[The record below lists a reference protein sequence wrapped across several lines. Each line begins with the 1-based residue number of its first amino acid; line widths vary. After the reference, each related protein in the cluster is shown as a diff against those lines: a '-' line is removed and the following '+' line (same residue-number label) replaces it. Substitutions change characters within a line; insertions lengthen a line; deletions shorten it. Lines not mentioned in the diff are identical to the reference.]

1 MLVDSVAPQG
11 PLDEATALVIAED
24 KIVLKLSVVEDWLTA
39 LLLTEEDTVSV
50 ALGVLLLMLEDE
62 MTVELV
68 AVDSGKIVAPSPAA
82 DELGR
87 FALLVSLLGVDS
99 KMLVASKEDEASN
112 TEDEDGVTN
121 SASVTDG

>member
-1 MLVDSVAPQG
+1 
-11 PLDEATALVIAED
+11 
-24 KIVLKLSVVEDWLTA
+24 
-39 LLLTEEDTVSV
+39 
-50 ALGVLLLMLEDE
+50 MLEDE

-87 FALLVSLLGVDS
+87 FALLVSLLG
-99 KMLVASKEDEASN
+99 EASN
-112 TEDEDGVTN
+112 IEDEDGVTN